1 MTTDKPKVIII
12 RNKGSRLSE
21 SLASRTAKSW
31 NDRGY
36 KTELFDAITPDD
48 FEKYDYLDFGDG
60 ILAHPTSIRKPEHPW
75 GPISTDY
82 TKGKVGLRH
91 MSGGEKAVYY
101 SHLEALK
108 LVVKRDEPHF
118 IVEHDGFLEGDPESI
133 EYEDYLYV
141 QLSNMILRAGYW
153 HPLMAKEVLDFI
165 EDKGLCIDHPLPK
178 EWYTRNDIKT
188 SSLLNTDGFITMVLS
203 YLARSDLTPGRKL
216 LSNMKLFSPCLENF
230 ISRRPHRSD
239 LLKNFSSYNML
250 VGSHNLPGIIEHRNY
265 KPITK
270 RTAVMVSG
278 AYHSYLDVEDLKQSV
293 WSILTMYK
301 GCDIFWQTWD
311 TPEQRKIFNNLTR
324 NLRINVIFVPEPKH
338 CKYDPYGLLLER
350 FPDRKTSDWIRLGL
364 KGISKKINRYKDG
377 RSRKDP
383 PLTALNQ
390 QLSFDVQWKNV
401 PKGYDFYVRTRWDV
415 HAKGVADYHVFQEL
429 LELAEDRV
437 IGIGLQA
444 GKSDHF
450 QLRNWKNDKREHAH
464 YRAIRDLRKSVKEH
478 LEKGIYCL
486 LDSPECDEVGIGKG
500 QRWEGFLN
508 DFAIIFKESDLEG
521 VDIEKLNNECKLMP
535 VEYGW
540 HQIFCTKRSH
550 YNIDGVFA
558 LRKNIDIKH
567 STFKRLKKNKLL

>member
-1 MTTDKPKVIII
+1 MTIDKPKVIII

-60 ILAHPTSIRKPEHPW
+60 ILAHPTSIRNPEHPW
-75 GPISTDY
+75 GPMSTDY

-230 ISRRPHRSD
+230 ISSRPHRSD
-239 LLKNFSSYNML
+239 LLKNFSSYNMI

-324 NLRINVIFVPEPKH
+324 NLPINVIFVPEPKH

-350 FPDRKTSDWIRLGL
+350 FPDRKTSDWVRLGL

-444 GKSDHF
+444 GKRDHF